1 MTQAPPTSSGSPDE
15 APPPPRRYRI
25 VAALD
30 QSEYAEIVLEQA
42 LDQAARH
49 DAPFL
54 HFLAVEEKAREPG
67 DELKRRLTQL
77 VVGQIDTFRDDKRDW
92 RARLHVRA
100 GDPAEQIAELA
111 GEVQADLLVVG
122 RFGVHQAR
130 KRRRIGS
137 VAEQV
142 IERAPCP
149 TLIVQL
155 TQHVVEAERAC
166 PACAELRE
174 RTDGERW
181 FCDQHVAPD
190 RLGSAFLPMGT
201 SWDGG
206 SLMW

>member
-1 MTQAPPTSSGSPDE
+1 MTPPTD
-15 APPPPRRYRI
+15 PPAPPRRYRI

-30 QSEYAEIVLEQA
+30 LSEYAEIVLEHA

-54 HFLAVEEKAREPG
+54 HFLAVEEHAKEPS
-67 DELKRRLTQL
+67 DELKQRLTQL

-100 GDPAEQIAELA
+100 GRPAEQIAELA

-122 RFGVHQAR
+122 RFGVHQGK

-137 VAEQV
+137 VADAVLEL
-142 IERAPCP
+142 APCP

-155 TQHVVEAERAC
+155 TQHEVEAERAC
-166 PACAELRE
+166 PACAEIRE
-174 RTDGERW
+174 RTDGESW
-181 FCDQHVAPD
+181 FCAEHSAPD
-190 RLGSAFLPMGT
+190 RVGLGSALLPIGT
-201 SWDGG
+201 SFDGG
-206 SLMW
+206 GLMW